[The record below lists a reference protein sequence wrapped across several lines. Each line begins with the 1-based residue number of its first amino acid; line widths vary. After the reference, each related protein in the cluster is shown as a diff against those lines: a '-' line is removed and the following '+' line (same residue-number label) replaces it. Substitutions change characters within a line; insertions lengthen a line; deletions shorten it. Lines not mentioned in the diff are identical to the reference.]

1 MERPEHRRVPKQERS
16 RKKYEEILDTAANLF
31 LEKGFEGTTTNEI
44 AARAGISIGSVYQY
58 FDNKEAIVSGLT
70 GRYIATMAK
79 ITDEVMATEVAD
91 DLPIAIGVGRVLD
104 PIIEFHASHPE
115 FRLLWTGA
123 DRSPELRYSV
133 RGMDDEVV
141 RRAERLL
148 RSRAP
153 GISNERARLVVGMM
167 HLGLKALLNLIGRSN
182 DTKFNDRATAEV
194 KRMLSVYVGDVIREE
209 SE

>member
-1 MERPEHRRVPKQERS
+1 MEKTENRRIPKQERS
-16 RKKYEEILDTAANLF
+16 RKRYEEILDTAANLF
-31 LEKGFEGTTTNEI
+31 LEKGFDGTTTNEI

-58 FDNKEAIVSGLT
+58 FDNKKAIVAGLT
-70 GRYIATMAK
+70 ERYIATLAK
-79 ITDEVMATEVAD
+79 ITDQVMAAEVAD
-91 DLPIAIGVGRVLD
+91 DLPIEVGVGRLLD
-104 PIIEFHASHPE
+104 PIIAFHASHPE

-167 HLGLKALLNLIGRSN
+167 HLGLKALLNLIGRS
-182 DTKFNDRATAEV
+182 DDAKFNERATAEV
-194 KRMLSVYVGDVIREE
+194 KRMLSVYVDDVIREE
-209 SE
+209 NA